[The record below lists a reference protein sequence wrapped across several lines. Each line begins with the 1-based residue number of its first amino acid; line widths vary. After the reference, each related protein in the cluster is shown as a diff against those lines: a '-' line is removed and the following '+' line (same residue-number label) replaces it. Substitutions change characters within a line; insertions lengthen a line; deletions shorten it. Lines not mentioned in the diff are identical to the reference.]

1 MSDMIAIRGNGYEIS
16 NYTATNNKKGEELMM
31 KKVVITFLAV
41 HTLAVAVPFTLFIH
55 KAKKSTKEAYTPDY

>member
-1 MSDMIAIRGNGYEIS
+1 
-16 NYTATNNKKGEELMM
+16 MM